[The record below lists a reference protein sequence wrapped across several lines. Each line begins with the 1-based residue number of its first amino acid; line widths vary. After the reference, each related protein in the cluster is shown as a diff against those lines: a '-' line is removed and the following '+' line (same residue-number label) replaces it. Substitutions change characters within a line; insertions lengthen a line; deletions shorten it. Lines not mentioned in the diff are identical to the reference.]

1 MRYYKVILENGEE
14 YYHESKRPLDEPDL
28 IKAMLE
34 EATLSPAETDDI
46 EMIEEI
52 DEEEY
57 AECV

>member
-1 MRYYKVILENGEE
+1 MRYYKVILEDGEE
-14 YYHESKRPLDEPDL
+14 YYHESKRPLNEPEL

-34 EATLSPAETDDI
+34 ENTLSPAETEDI
-46 EMIEEI
+46 EQIKEI

>member
-1 MRYYKVILENGEE
+1 MRYYKVILEDGEE
-14 YYHESKRPLDEPDL
+14 YYHESKRPLNEPEL

-34 EATLSPAETDDI
+34 ENTLSPAETEDI
-46 EMIEEI
+46 EQIREI

>member
-1 MRYYKVILENGEE
+1 MRYYKVILEDGEE
-14 YYHESKRPLDEPDL
+14 YYHESKRPLHEPEL

-34 EATLSPAETDDI
+34 ENTLSPAETEDI
-46 EMIEEI
+46 EVIKEI